1 MLEVDKL
8 GNRKS
13 DRVSVV
19 TVLGENSGRSLA
31 MNGVWRSSEQVGD
44 WWMSKLGQWLN
55 DTNGET
61 RSSLTENCYSAILFT
76 TTNLTCSGLG

>member
-1 MLEVDKL
+1 MHPPQKSTQRDCPYFLKEGKFINLIPQMLEVDKL

-31 MNGVWRSSEQVGD
+31 MNGV
-44 WWMSKLGQWLN
+44 
-55 DTNGET
+55 
-61 RSSLTENCYSAILFT
+61 
-76 TTNLTCSGLG
+76 